1 MARLAG
7 LGAGLGF
14 IAWLLTP
21 TGRYLLRAAWEEGKI
36 LARRRPIAEVIADPA
51 TDAALR
57 QKLEIVLRA
66 RAFAEDSMGLRT
78 GDSFTAFTRLERD
91 TLVLVLSAAHRD
103 ELKRYTWWF
112 PVVGRVPY
120 KGFFDLDAARQARD
134 DLVARGFDAYVR
146 PASAFSTLGWFND
159 PLLSTTLR
167 QDSLD
172 LVNTVIHELTHNTF
186 YAPGE
191 AVFNESFANF
201 VGARGAAWFF
211 RAQGDS
217 AGAELTEARWA
228 DEKWMGR
235 FWRDLYDELD
245 SAFAAHPDDR
255 QARLDARER
264 IYADARA
271 RLIAAAGELRTTNPR
286 VLERMRLDNATLLA
300 RRVYMTD
307 LDLFDQVWRKEGE
320 NLPAA
325 LARIIAL
332 ARSDDDDPYAALERW
347 VSAEAVPAGASPDE
361 ASPGAAPPAGAS
373 PAAGAAASSAPG
385 VADSTGRRIGP

>member
-1 MARLAG
+1 MAATAG
-7 LGAGLGF
+7 LLLA
-14 IAWLLTP
+14 AWLVTP

-36 LARRRPIAEVIADPA
+36 LARRREITEVIADPA
-51 TDAALR
+51 VDAALR
-57 QKLEIVLRA
+57 SKLDLVLRA
-66 RAFAEDSMGLRT
+66 RGFAEDSVKLRT
-78 GDSFTAFTRLERD
+78 GDSFTTFTRLERD

-103 ELKRYTWWF
+103 ALKRHTWWF
-112 PVVGRVPY
+112 PIVGRVPY
-120 KGFFDLDAARQARD
+120 KGFFDTDAARAARD
-134 DLVARGFDAYVR
+134 DFIKRGFDTHLR

-217 AGAELTEARWA
+217 SGAEVVEARWA

-255 QARLDARER
+255 AARLAARER
-264 IYADARA
+264 IYGDARA
-271 RLIAAAGELRTTNPR
+271 RLVAAAGELPTTNPL

-307 LDLFDQVWRKEGE
+307 LDLFDQVWRREGE

-325 LARIIAL
+325 LARIIGL
-332 ARSDDDDPYAALERW
+332 ARSNDDDPYAALEQW
-347 VSAEAVPAGASPDE
+347 LQSDSIPPGSPQDG
-361 ASPGAAPPAGAS
+361 SGAAPNGRRTAPSA
-373 PAAGAAASSAPG
+373 APG
-385 VADSTGRRIGP
+385 GR

>member
-1 MARLAG
+1 MG
-7 LGAGLGF
+7 GGAGRRRWSWRRVLRWSAAALSVLF
-14 IAWLLTP
+14 IAWLATP

-36 LARRRPIAEVIADPA
+36 LARRHPITEVIADPS
-51 TDAALR
+51 TDAAVR
-57 QKLEIVLRA
+57 AKLELVLRA
-66 RAFAEDSMGLRT
+66 RAFAEDSMDLRT

-91 TLVLVLSAAHRD
+91 TLVLVLSAAPRD
-103 ELKRYTWWF
+103 NLERYTWWF

-120 KGFFDLDAARQARD
+120 KGFFDTEAARHARNA
-134 DLVARGFDAYVR
+134 LVERGFDAHLR

-186 YAPGE
+186 YAAGE

-211 RAQGDS
+211 RSQGDS
-217 AGAELTEARWA
+217 SGADLVDARWA

-245 SAFAAHPDDR
+245 SAFTAHPEDR
-255 QARLDARER
+255 AARLAARER
-264 IYADARA
+264 IYAAARA
-271 RLIAAAGELRTTNPR
+271 RLVAAAPELRTTNPR
-286 VLERMRLDNATLLA
+286 LLERMRLDNATLLA

-307 LDLFDQVWRKEGE
+307 LDLFDQVWRREGE

-325 LARIIAL
+325 VARIISL
-332 ARSDDDDPYAALERW
+332 ARSNADDPYAAVEEW
-347 VSAEAVPAGASPDE
+347 VRAGQP
-361 ASPGAAPPAGAS
+361 
-373 PAAGAAASSAPG
+373 
-385 VADSTGRRIGP
+385 

>member
-1 MARLAG
+1 VVRWSAAALG
-7 LGAGLGF
+7 LLLV
-14 IAWLLTP
+14 AWLLTP

-36 LARRRPIAEVIADPA
+36 LARRRPITEVIADPA
-51 TDAALR
+51 ADAALR
-57 QKLEIVLRA
+57 AKLGLVLRA
-66 RAFAEDSMGLRT
+66 RTFAEDSMRLRT
-78 GDSFTAFTRLERD
+78 GDSFTTFTRLERD

-112 PVVGRVPY
+112 PIVGRVPY
-120 KGFFDLDAARQARD
+120 KGFFDTDAARASRD
-134 DLVARGFDAYVR
+134 ALVERGFDAALR

-217 AGAELTEARWA
+217 SGARIVEARWA

-235 FWRDLYDELD
+235 FWRVLYDVLD
-245 SAFAAHPDDR
+245 SAFAAHRDDR
-255 QARLDARER
+255 GARLAAREE
-264 IYADARA
+264 IYARA
-271 RLIAAAGELRTTNPR
+271 RTRLVAAAGELRTMNPL

-307 LDLFDQVWRKEGE
+307 LDLFDQVWRIERE
-320 NLPAA
+320 NLPAT
-325 LARIIAL
+325 LARIISL
-332 ARSDDDDPYAALERW
+332 ARSNDDDPYAAVEQW
-347 VSAEAVPAGASPDE
+347 VNANRIPAADSTARFENDGAGGAPVSVPSARRSDLSAVPAG
-361 ASPGAAPPAGAS
+361 
-373 PAAGAAASSAPG
+373 
-385 VADSTGRRIGP
+385 R

>member
-1 MARLAG
+1 MVGLAG
-7 LGAGLGF
+7 ARGRWPWRRVVRWTAATLGLLLA
-14 IAWLLTP
+14 AWMLTP
-21 TGRYLLRAAWEEGKI
+21 TGRYLLRAGWEEGKI
-36 LARRRPIAEVIADPA
+36 LARRRPIPDVIADPA
-51 TDAALR
+51 ADPALR
-57 QKLEIVLRA
+57 AKLGLVLRA
-66 RAFAEDSMGLRT
+66 RAFAEDSMRLRT
-78 GDSFTAFTRLERD
+78 GESFTTFTRLERD

-103 ELKRYTWWF
+103 KLKRYTWWF
-112 PVVGRVPY
+112 PIVGRVPY
-120 KGFFDLDAARQARD
+120 KGFFDTDAARATRD
-134 DLVARGFDAYVR
+134 ALLERGFDATLR

-217 AGAELTEARWA
+217 SGAKVVEARWA

-245 SAFAAHPDDR
+245 SAFAAHPADR
-255 QARLDARER
+255 AARLAAREE
-264 IYADARA
+264 IYARA
-271 RLIAAAGELRTTNPR
+271 RTRLVAAAGELRTMNPI

-307 LDLFDQVWRKEGE
+307 LDLFDQVWRIEGE
-320 NLPAA
+320 DLPAA

-332 ARSDDDDPYAALERW
+332 ARSNDDDPYAAVEQW
-347 VSAEAVPAGASPDE
+347 VSVNQVPVS
-361 ASPGAAPPAGAS
+361 
-373 PAAGAAASSAPG
+373 
-385 VADSTGRRIGP
+385 DSTARSTTARPRVGE